1 MSAEHLRTGIVRPD
15 ETRDVRSR
23 LVAENFF
30 SMRPKP
36 LERWVWQRGLP
47 ASAERVYWY
56 HWDLGHRNGTWCSQ
70 VPIRIVGRDCCL
82 DPATV
87 TRAYQLLKSLDLIRR
102 EDPGRDPANPFQ
114 QATALTE
121 VRVPRELLTTLG
133 REPKRRSTAAPKPVL
148 AAKPIA
154 QGRAE
159 PSPVTPAITVSR
171 EESKAIFAR
180 FSAGERTRFAEASR
194 HRRAGMEF
202 DADTRLGPTDR
213 AHVLD
218 TLQSLAQARPV
229 QTVPDRPAAQAPAAP
244 KGPRRLKALEV
255 VRLQRSLRTL
265 AAAAG
270 APAHQS
276 QLREVMYAVE
286 EGALTNFPVPLAIN
300 IALKKLR
307 EGTWSVPHRMP
318 AGWGLQRAYPEQ
330 CSAAGQ

>member
-1 MSAEHLRTGIVRPD
+1 MSAEHLRTGSVRPD

-36 LERWVWQRGLP
+36 LERWVWQKGLP

-133 REPKRRSTAAPKPVL
+133 REPKRRQATAEKPMVL
-148 AAKPIA
+148 AEPVV

-159 PSPVTPAITVSR
+159 PRPVTPTITVSR
-171 EESKAIFAR
+171 EESKAIFSR
-180 FSAGERTRFAEASR
+180 LSAGERTRFAEASR
-194 HRRAGMEF
+194 HRRSGMEF
-202 DADTRLGPTDR
+202 DGDTSLGPTDR

-229 QTVPDRPAAQAPAAP
+229 QTVPDRPVAQAPAAP
-244 KGPRRLKALEV
+244 KSPRRLQALEV
-255 VRLQRSLRTL
+255 VRLQRSLRAL
-265 AAAAG
+265 AAVAG
-270 APAHQS
+270 RPATPN

-286 EGALTNFPVPLAIN
+286 EGALTKFPVPLAIN

-307 EGTWSVPHRMP
+307 EGAWSVPHRMP
-318 AGWGLQRAYPEQ
+318 AGWGVQRAYPEQ

>member
-1 MSAEHLRTGIVRPD
+1 MSAEHLRTGSVRPD
-15 ETRDVRSR
+15 DTRDVRSR

-36 LERWVWQRGLP
+36 LERWVWQQGLP

-70 VPIRIVGRDCCL
+70 VSIRIVGRDCCL

-121 VRVPRELLTTLG
+121 VRVPRELLKTLG
-133 REPKRRSTAAPKPVL
+133 REPKRRQATAPKTMVLPEPV
-148 AAKPIA
+148 A

-159 PSPVTPAITVSR
+159 TGPASPSVAVSR
-171 EESKAIFAR
+171 EESKAIFGR
-180 FSAGERTRFAEASR
+180 FSAGERSRFAEASR
-194 HRRAGMEF
+194 HRRTGMEF
-202 DADTRLGPTDR
+202 DVDTRLGPTDR
-213 AHVLD
+213 AHALD

-229 QTVPDRPAAQAPAAP
+229 QTVPDRPAGQAAARP
-244 KGPRRLKALEV
+244 KSPRRLQALEV

-270 APAHQS
+270 TPADQK

-286 EGALTNFPVPLAIN
+286 EGALTKFPVPLAIN

-307 EGTWSVPHRMP
+307 DGAWSVPHRMP
-318 AGWGLQRAYPEQ
+318 TEWGLQRAYPGQ